1 MLHFTPPQF
10 YGPGLHVGLA
20 HYLILAALLFA
31 MGLFA
36 VVTRRHA
43 VAVLLG
49 LELMLNSANINLVA
63 FDYYLHPTMNGQPL
77 FNGQVFALM
86 VIALAAC
93 EAAVGLALIL
103 ALYRN
108 IGSMSPDEVD
118 EMKG

>member
-10 YGPGLHVGLA
+10 FGPGWHVGLG
-20 HYLILAALLFA
+20 HYLILGALLFA

-49 LELMLNSANINLVA
+49 LELMLNSANLNLVA
-63 FDYYLHPTMNGQPL
+63 FNYYLQPAAVS
-77 FNGQVFALM
+77 GQVFALM

-108 IGSMSPDEVD
+108 IGAMAPDEVD
-118 EMKG
+118 ELKG

>member
-1 MLHFTPPQF
+1 MNLHFTPPEL
-10 YGPGLHVGLA
+10 YLPGLHVGLQ
-20 HYLILAALLFA
+20 HYLILGTVLFA
-31 MGLFA
+31 MGVFA

-49 LELMLNSANINLVA
+49 LELMLNAAGLNLVA
-63 FDYYLHPTMNGQPL
+63 CNRFAAPGQMS
-77 FNGQVFALM
+77 GQVFALM

-108 IGSMSPDEVD
+108 VGSVTPDEVD
-118 EMKG
+118 SLKG

>member
-1 MLHFTPPQF
+1 MDLNFTRPELF
-10 YGPGLHVGLA
+10 IPGFHVGLQ
-20 HYLILAALLFA
+20 HYLILGALLFA

-49 LELMLNSANINLVA
+49 LELMLNAANVNLVA
-63 FDYYLHPTMNGQPL
+63 FNYYLQPGT
-77 FNGQVFALM
+77 FSGQVFALM
-86 VIALAAC
+86 IIALAAC

-108 IGSMSPDEVD
+108 LGVASPDEAD

>member
-1 MLHFTPPQF
+1 MKLNFSAPEF
-10 YGPGLHVGLA
+10 CLPGLHVGLQ
-20 HYLILAALLFA
+20 HYLILGALLFA

-43 VAVLLG
+43 VAILLG
-49 LELMLNSANINLVA
+49 LELMLNAANVNLVA
-63 FDYYLHPTMNGQPL
+63 FNRYVAPEAWDGQI
-77 FNGQVFALM
+77 FALM

-108 IGSMSPDEVD
+108 LGSVTPDEVD
-118 EMKG
+118 ELRG

>member
-1 MLHFTPPQF
+1 MNLRFTAPEI
-10 YGPGLHVGLA
+10 YLPGLHVGLQ

-36 VVTRRHA
+36 EVTRRHA

-49 LELMLNSANINLVA
+49 LELMLNAANLNLVA
-63 FDYYLHPTMNGQPL
+63 FNRFGALPDLS
-77 FNGQVFALM
+77 GQVFALM

-108 IGSMSPDEVD
+108 LGSVTPDEVD
-118 EMKG
+118 ELRG

>member
-1 MLHFTPPQF
+1 MHLHFTPPDL
-10 YGPGLHVGLA
+10 YLPGFHVGVQ
-20 HYLILAALLFA
+20 HYLILGALLFA

-43 VAVLLG
+43 VAILLG

-63 FDYYLHPTMNGQPL
+63 FNYYLAPQALG
-77 FNGQVFALM
+77 GQVFALI

-108 IGSMSPDEVD
+108 VGSMSPDEVD
-118 EMKG
+118 ELKG

>member
-1 MLHFTPPQF
+1 MNLNLTAPEL
-10 YGPGLHVGLA
+10 YLPGLHVGLQ

-43 VAVLLG
+43 VAILLG
-49 LELMLNSANINLVA
+49 LELMLNAVNLNLVA
-63 FDYYLHPTMNGQPL
+63 FNRYLGPERL
-77 FNGQVFALM
+77 SGQVFALM

-108 IGSMSPDEVD
+108 LGSVTPDEVD
-118 EMKG
+118 ELKW

>member
-1 MLHFTPPQF
+1 MNLHFTPPQL
-10 YGPGLHVGLA
+10 YLPGLHVGLH
-20 HYLILAALLFA
+20 HYLLLAAMLFA

-49 LELMLNSANINLVA
+49 LELMLNSANLNLVA
-63 FDYYLHPTMNGQPL
+63 FNHFLKPEVL
-77 FNGQVFALM
+77 SGQVFALM

-108 IGSMSPDEVD
+108 LGSVTPDEVD
-118 EMKG
+118 QLRG

>member
-1 MLHFTPPQF
+1 MNLHFTAPQLF
-10 YGPGLHVGLA
+10 LPGLHVGLQ
-20 HYLILAALLFA
+20 HYLILSALLFA

-43 VAVLLG
+43 VAILLG
-49 LELMLNSANINLVA
+49 FELMLNAANINLVA
-63 FDYYLHPTMNGQPL
+63 FNRFSAPAALE
-77 FNGQVFALM
+77 GQVFALM

-108 IGSMSPDEVD
+108 LGSVTPDEVD
-118 EMKG
+118 ELRW